1 MASEL
6 EDMRLCEAPKVVRD
20 GYAEALTYTHFPR
33 EHWRRIKTNNAI
45 EHLNHEIHR
54 CTHARGRHLS

>member
-6 EDMRLCEAPKVVRD
+6 EDMRLSEAPKVVRD

-33 EHWRRIKTNNAI
+33 EHWGRIKTNNAI